1 MYLWKPSNA
10 VHKQISFSPFNLNL
24 DFNYFC
30 YLDGF
35 GYDPSTDDYLVVS
48 MSYNPALAHI
58 SPHLEF
64 FSLRANTWKETE
76 GTYFPYMNASDNP
89 RVWSLFNG
97 AIHWLAFNSDT
108 SMNFIIAFDLAERK
122 LLQMSIPMSGGF
134 DIDPKFCD
142 LWVFGEFL
150 SLWSMKNDTVEIW
163 VIKEYKVH
171 SS

>member
-1 MYLWKPSNA
+1 
-10 VHKQISFSPFNLNL
+10 
-24 DFNYFC
+24 
-30 YLDGF
+30 
-35 GYDPSTDDYLVVS
+35 
-48 MSYNPALAHI
+48 
-58 SPHLEF
+58 
-64 FSLRANTWKETE
+64 
-76 GTYFPYMNASDNP
+76 MNESDNP

-97 AIHWLAFNSDT
+97 AIHWLDFNSDT
-108 SMNFIIAFDLAERK
+108 SMNVIVSFDLAERK
-122 LLQMSIPMSGGF
+122 LLEMSMPMPGGF